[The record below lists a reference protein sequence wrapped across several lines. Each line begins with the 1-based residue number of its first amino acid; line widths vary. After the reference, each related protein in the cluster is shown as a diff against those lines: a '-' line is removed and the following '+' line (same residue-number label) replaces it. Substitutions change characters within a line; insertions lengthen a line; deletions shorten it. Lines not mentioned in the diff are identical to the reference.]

1 MQTLPHAAPHR
12 HRNDQQGGQERTVSW
27 RPWQPWQPQPRG
39 VPPFTWRGGSFSW
52 KGTCVRQQATSTTG
66 RHSKRCVTRCH

>member
-39 VPPFTWRGGSFSW
+39 VPLHMAWRQFLMEGNLCEAASLP
-52 KGTCVRQQATSTTG
+52 QQRGATQSG
-66 RHSKRCVTRCH
+66 V